1 MVMKGEKHMM
11 NYGFSMFSVMET
23 LFPIFF
29 IIVFVIVIGTFV
41 VSGVKGVSRWNRN
54 NNSPRLTVPA
64 RVINKRT
71 QVGHHRHKGASD
83 HYHTHSYTNY
93 FVTFEVESGDRM
105 ELSVTG
111 EESGLMVEG
120 DTGMLTFQ
128 GTRFLGFTRNP

>member
-1 MVMKGEKHMM
+1 MMM
-11 NYGFSMFSVMET
+11 NSGFGMFSLMET
-23 LFPIFF
+23 VFPILF

-41 VSGVKGVSRWNRN
+41 VHGVRGVSQWNRN
-54 NNSPRLTVPA
+54 NNSPRLTVSA

-71 QVGHHRHKGASD
+71 EVGYSRHKGAGD
-83 HYHTHSYTNY
+83 HYHSHAYTEY

-105 ELSVTG
+105 ELAVSG

-128 GTRFLGFTRNP
+128 GTRFLGFERA

>member
-1 MVMKGEKHMM
+1 MM
-11 NYGFSMFSVMET
+11 SSGFGGFDLMFN

-29 IIVFVIVIGTFV
+29 FIVFAIVIGTFIV
-41 VSGVKGVSRWNRN
+41 TGVRSLKQWNHN
-54 NNSPRLTVPA
+54 NNSPRLTVDA

-71 QVGHHRHKGASD
+71 QVGYRRHRGASD

-105 ELSVTG
+105 ELQVTG

-120 DTGMLTFQ
+120 DQGQLTFQ
-128 GTRFLGFTRNP
+128 GTRFLGFERV

>member
-1 MVMKGEKHMM
+1 MM
-11 NYGFSMFSVMET
+11 NGGFGMFGVMET

-41 VSGVKGVSRWNRN
+41 ATGVSSLRTWNRN
-54 NNSPRLTVPA
+54 NNSPRLTVNA

-71 QVGHHRHKGASD
+71 QVGHHRHKGTSD
-83 HYHTHSYTNY
+83 HYHTHTYTNY

-105 ELSVTG
+105 ELEVSG

-120 DTGMLTFQ
+120 DQGSLTFQ
-128 GTRFLGFTRNP
+128 GTRFLGFERKV